1 MDHVIRPIPEIP
13 DSFYKFGR
21 TSQKGISPSG
31 SRKVF
36 CIKKVLWL
44 NKLITWPKLR
54 TVKKIVSHYRRHNIF
69 LLQSALQPLWVMA
82 CSTIVQYSQQEGF
95 YRVLLPAARQTPNLE
110 DQWLERSNSRHQVSL
125 TSETTRA
132 NSSSGRWNY
141 GREVAENFAESGDF
155 HVTLSSFTCRKF
167 TTRDRRL
174 YFPSERRRAEDLNPR
189 TWVPK
194 ASTLTPRPPKP
205 LQKT

>member
-54 TVKKIVSHYRRHNIF
+54 TV
-69 LLQSALQPLWVMA
+69 
-82 CSTIVQYSQQEGF
+82 
-95 YRVLLPAARQTPNLE
+95 
-110 DQWLERSNSRHQVSL
+110 
-125 TSETTRA
+125 
-132 NSSSGRWNY
+132 
-141 GREVAENFAESGDF
+141 
-155 HVTLSSFTCRKF
+155 
-167 TTRDRRL
+167 
-174 YFPSERRRAEDLNPR
+174 
-189 TWVPK
+189 
-194 ASTLTPRPPKP
+194 
-205 LQKT
+205 